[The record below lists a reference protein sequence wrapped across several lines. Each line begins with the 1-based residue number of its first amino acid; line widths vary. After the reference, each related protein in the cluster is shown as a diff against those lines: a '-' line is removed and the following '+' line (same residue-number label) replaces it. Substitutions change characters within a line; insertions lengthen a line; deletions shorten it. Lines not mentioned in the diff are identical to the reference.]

1 MSAPRFTPK
10 TLAFLRALAR
20 NNDRAWF
27 QERRAQY
34 DAHVKAPMLAV
45 IDQLA
50 SDFQAFVPELVA
62 GPKCIYRIYRDTR
75 FSDDKTPLKT
85 NIAASTA
92 ICSAWESLACLAF
105 G

>member
-50 SDFQAFVPELVA
+50 SDFQA
-62 GPKCIYRIYRDTR
+62 
-75 FSDDKTPLKT
+75 
-85 NIAASTA
+85 
-92 ICSAWESLACLAF
+92 
-105 G
+105 

>member
-1 MSAPRFTPK
+1 MSALRFTPK

-50 SDFQAFVPELVA
+50 SDFQA
-62 GPKCIYRIYRDTR
+62 
-75 FSDDKTPLKT
+75 
-85 NIAASTA
+85 
-92 ICSAWESLACLAF
+92 
-105 G
+105 